1 MCTREEFQ
9 PSNLQILLFES
20 TLKSLKIIE
29 VQLINLQISLE
40 WKYIEEFEC
49 I

>member
-9 PSNLQILLFES
+9 PSNLQILIFGS
-20 TLKSLKIIE
+20 TLKSLKEIE
-29 VQLINLQISLE
+29 VQQRNLQVSLE